1 MVRQVL
7 GLVKLVMK
15 DAKRNRRRQILLRL
29 QRIVRRKSNQKN
41 QIQQVLLRVALDKE
55 FLRSQTGV

>member
-7 GLVKLVMK
+7 GLVKPVMK

-29 QRIVRRKSNQKN
+29 QRIARRKSNQKN

-55 FLRSQTGV
+55 FLKSQTGV

>member
-1 MVRQVL
+1 
-7 GLVKLVMK
+7 MK
-15 DAKRNRRRQILLRL
+15 DAMLNRRRQILLRL